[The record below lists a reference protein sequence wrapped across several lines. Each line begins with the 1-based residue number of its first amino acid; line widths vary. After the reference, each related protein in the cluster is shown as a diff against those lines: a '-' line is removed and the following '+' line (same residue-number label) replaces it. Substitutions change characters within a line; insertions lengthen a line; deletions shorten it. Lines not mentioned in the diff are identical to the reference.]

1 LVLPLTTAQ
10 SKKRGSTMDEMIP
23 AAVAKEAE
31 AALLK
36 NNGQPAEARQIFEE
50 KIFEWVR

>member
-1 LVLPLTTAQ
+1 
-10 SKKRGSTMDEMIP
+10 MDEMIP